1 MVMIALKPVYLQGNK
16 KINNQNI
23 LNNGLRNQR

>member
-1 MVMIALKPVYLQGNK
+1 MVMIGFKPVYLQGNN

-23 LNNGLRNQR
+23 LNNGLRNQ